1 MSNVHSFFTK
11 PVKYIM
17 QGKGKV
23 LESGDTVFEAVG
35 LMNENGMGFVIVMME
50 DGKAG
55 IVTLS
60 DLVFRVIGELMDPK
74 KTPLKEVATRNPATV
89 NQNSSLEL
97 AFKLMRDKNLMQLIV
112 VDDNGKPVGRL
123 EQKFFFKSFVN
134 IALGDDDSAE
144 QSWVNRYIHDIVDH
158 NVNHR

>member
-35 LMNENGMGFVIVMME
+35 LMKENGMGFVIVMME